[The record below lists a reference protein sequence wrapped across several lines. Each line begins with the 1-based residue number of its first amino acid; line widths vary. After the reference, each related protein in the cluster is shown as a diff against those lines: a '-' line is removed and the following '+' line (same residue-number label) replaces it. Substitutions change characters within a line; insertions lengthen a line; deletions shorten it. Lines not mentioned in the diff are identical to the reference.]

1 MQFRAGLLETNDE
14 VRLFYN
20 DQHYEP
26 LISLDQS
33 SRPINDTKSDVSP
46 YTSSGEFYDSEEKHL
61 PQSETDY
68 FYDDQNVSI
77 FKTPE
82 NIEPLKKYSCTYTED

>member
-1 MQFRAGLLETNDE
+1 METNDE
-14 VRLFYN
+14 FRLFYN
-20 DQHYEP
+20 DQHDEP
-26 LISLDQS
+26 LISLNQS
-33 SRPINDTKSDVSP
+33 SRPINDTIDSSKSDVSP
-46 YTSSGEFYDSEEKHL
+46 CTSSGEFYDSEEKHL

-82 NIEPLKKYSCTYTED
+82 NIEPLKNYSCTYTEDW